1 MAKYW
6 RTVITSVVVV
16 CILFMAGY
24 LIGGKMAGSPVQ
36 AKAEGPV
43 PPEMAVAELV
53 GIPWQQWST
62 RVEANIHQR
71 EAIVAGLRQI
81 SEDEARDGE
90 ERIFGILLMARTG
103 AGSVEAVNFLV
114 ENVAVSIKKSIFVA
128 DDDEQKQQPCF
139 YALKQMGWQVVPHA
153 LDFSNAQRS
162 DKELDLLA
170 KLFVDICG
178 PRAAPAMLQ
187 AKIEEFTGDAM
198 KTSAVK
204 NIEQM
209 LSHMRA
215 SNDAAQ

>member
-90 ERIFGILLMARTG
+90 ERIFAIILMRRTK
-103 AGSVEAVNFLV
+103 SDEAIRFLLR
-114 ENVAVSIKKSIFVA
+114 NIDLWITRYIFG
-128 DDDEQKQQPCF
+128 DDEGEAESKQQPCL
-139 YALKQMGWQVVPHA
+139 YALKSMGWQVIPHV
-153 LDFSNAQRS
+153 LEFIEGQQNSKQLELVAQ
-162 DKELDLLA
+162 LLQH
-170 KLFVDICG
+170 ICG
-178 PRAAPAMLQ
+178 PKVAGTILEEKINEFADDPAKAQ
-187 AKIEEFTGDAM
+187 
-198 KTSAVK
+198 AVK
-204 NIEQM
+204 N
-209 LSHMRA
+209 MRQILA
-215 SNDAAQ
+215 NMADKE